1 VSTSRVETASDD
13 ATSADETSA
22 IEGRSVEV
30 AGLTIRTSERGVGG
44 PPFVVLHHSTGP
56 LWTPFHDALAE
67 RRAVL
72 APDLPGYGRS
82 DRPDDARS
90 PRDLGILWL
99 RALDELE
106 PDPVHLV
113 GLGMGGWVAA
123 EIATMA
129 VRRLASLTLVG
140 AAGIKPRQGFIHDPM
155 MSSWTDYARV
165 GFHDP
170 ARFDAVIGDD
180 PPESLLELWDF
191 SREMTARL
199 TWKPWMW
206 SVTLPS
212 LLRGVRT
219 PALVVHGRHDRVV
232 PLDCAEQYR
241 DLLADARLE
250 VVEDVG
256 HLIDLEQPQRLA
268 DLLVDFAESTTGPV
282 AAAATSPA
290 RTTRG

>member
-1 VSTSRVETASDD
+1 MSTQVQDDAAVSAQADD
-13 ATSADETSA
+13 ATAA

-30 AGLTIRTSERGVGG
+30 AGLTIRTSERGTGS

-56 LWTPFHDALAE
+56 LWTPFHDALAGD
-67 RRAVL
+67 RAVL

-82 DRPDDARS
+82 ERPDDARS
-90 PRDLGILWL
+90 PRDLAILWL

-106 PDPVHLV
+106 PEPVHLV

-129 VRRLASLTLVG
+129 PRRLASLTLVG
-140 AAGIKPRQGFIHDPM
+140 AAGIKPREGFIHDPM
-155 MSSWTDYARV
+155 MSSWLDYARV

-170 ARFDAVIGDD
+170 ARFDEVIGDD
-180 PPESLLELWDF
+180 PPESLLELWDY

-206 SVTLPS
+206 SGTLPS

-241 DLLADARLE
+241 ALVADARLAI
-250 VVEDVG
+250 VEDAG
-256 HLIDLEQPQRLA
+256 HLVDLERPDELARL
-268 DLLVDFAESTTGPV
+268 LTEFV
-282 AAAATSPA
+282 AAVP
-290 RTTRG
+290 TTASASASRKG